1 MDKKV
6 KKEDYSDSN
15 IVWFTVQGDFSM
27 VRKIE
32 SFSEEELIILKQ
44 DLHCVMS
51 LFINE
56 IKSLIRC
63 IRYNKK
69 RFKKYWKKNH
79 FMELMLDISYINKDL
94 YNLVAKVQSNMFT
107 QLEINHLYEYFQWW
121 IDGKAEIH
129 ELIKDT
135 IQGYN
140 CDTSNTF
147 FYAKKICK
155 LLTSENEG

>member
-1 MDKKV
+1 MDKKL
-6 KKEDYSDSN
+6 KKEDFLDSN
-15 IVWFTVQGDFSM
+15 RFTLQDFPM

-32 SFSEEELIILKQ
+32 SFSEEELIILKM
-44 DLHCVMS
+44 DLHCFMS
-51 LFINE
+51 FFINE
-56 IKSLIRC
+56 IENLIQC

-79 FMELMLDISYINKDL
+79 FMELMLDILNINK
-94 YNLVAKVQSNMFT
+94 NIFNVSTKVQFS

-135 IQGYN
+135 IQLYN
-140 CDTSNTF
+140 IDTSNTF

>member
-1 MDKKV
+1 MDKKL
-6 KKEDYSDSN
+6 KKEDFLDSN
-15 IVWFTVQGDFSM
+15 RFTLQDFPM

-32 SFSEEELIILKQ
+32 SFSEEELIILKM
-44 DLHCVMS
+44 DLHCFMS
-51 LFINE
+51 FFINE
-56 IKSLIRC
+56 IKNLIQC

-79 FMELMLDISYINKDL
+79 FMELMLDILNINK
-94 YNLVAKVQSNMFT
+94 NIINVSTKVQFS
-107 QLEINHLYEYFQWW
+107 QLEINHLYELFQWW
-121 IDGKAEIH
+121 IDEKSEIYK
-129 ELIKDT
+129 LIKDT
-135 IQGYN
+135 IQLNYN

>member
-1 MDKKV
+1 MDKKL
-6 KKEDYSDSN
+6 KKEDFLDSN
-15 IVWFTVQGDFSM
+15 RFTLQDFPM

-32 SFSEEELIILKQ
+32 SFSEEELIILKM
-44 DLHCVMS
+44 DLHCFRS
-51 LFINE
+51 FFINE
-56 IKSLIRC
+56 IENLIQC

-79 FMELMLDISYINKDL
+79 FMELMLDILNINK
-94 YNLVAKVQSNMFT
+94 NIINVSTKVQFS

-135 IQGYN
+135 IQLYN
-140 CDTSNTF
+140 IDTPNTF

>member
-6 KKEDYSDSN
+6 EKEDYSDSN
-15 IVWFTVQGDFSM
+15 IVWFTIQEDFSM

-32 SFSEEELIILKQ
+32 SFSEEELIILKM
-44 DLHCVMS
+44 DLHCFMS
-51 LFINE
+51 FFINE
-56 IKSLIRC
+56 IKNLIQC

-79 FMELMLDISYINKDL
+79 FMELMLDISYINQTL

-107 QLEINHLYEYFQWW
+107 QLEINHLYELFQWW

-129 ELIKDT
+129 KLIKDT
-135 IQGYN
+135 IQLYN
-140 CDTSNTF
+140 IDTSNTF

>member
-1 MDKKV
+1 MDKKL
-6 KKEDYSDSN
+6 KKEDFLDCN
-15 IVWFTVQGDFSM
+15 RFTLQDFPM

-32 SFSEEELIILKQ
+32 SFSEEELIILKK

-129 ELIKDT
+129 KLIKDT
-135 IQGYN
+135 IQLYN
-140 CDTSNTF
+140 IDTCNTF

>member
-6 KKEDYSDSN
+6 EKEDYSDSN
-15 IVWFTVQGDFSM
+15 IVWFTIQEDFSM

-32 SFSEEELIILKQ
+32 SFSEEELIILKK

-51 LFINE
+51 LFIDE
-56 IKSLIRC
+56 IESLIRC

-79 FMELMLDISYINKDL
+79 FMELMLDISYINKAL

-107 QLEINHLYEYFQWW
+107 QLEINHLYELFQWW

-129 ELIKDT
+129 KLIKDT
-135 IQGYN
+135 IQLYN
-140 CDTSNTF
+140 IDTSNTF

>member
-1 MDKKV
+1 MDKKL
-6 KKEDYSDSN
+6 KKEDFLDSN
-15 IVWFTVQGDFSM
+15 RFTLQDFPM

-32 SFSEEELIILKQ
+32 SFSEEELIILKM
-44 DLHCVMS
+44 DLHCFMS
-51 LFINE
+51 FFINE
-56 IKSLIRC
+56 IENLIQC

-79 FMELMLDISYINKDL
+79 FMELMLDILNINK
-94 YNLVAKVQSNMFT
+94 NIFNVSTKVQFS